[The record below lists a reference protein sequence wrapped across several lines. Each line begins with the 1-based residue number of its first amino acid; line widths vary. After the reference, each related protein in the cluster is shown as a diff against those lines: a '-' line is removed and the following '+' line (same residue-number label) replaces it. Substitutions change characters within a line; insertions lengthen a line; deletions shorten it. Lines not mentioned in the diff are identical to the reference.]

1 MKILITSDLFDPSI
15 SGIVTS
21 VKTLF
26 NGLKR
31 DGHDVRILT
40 LSETFKDMKKD
51 DVYYIGSFNGA
62 FVYPN
67 VRIIYPHRSSNIK
80 ELVEWKPDVI
90 HTHCELSTFI
100 CANYISKKT
109 QAPIVHT
116 LHTVYEEY
124 VHYVPLGGGIIVK
137 KLLPNIFRNIDRK
150 IKVFIAPTEKI
161 SLLLNEY
168 GVKKKISI
176 IPSSVS
182 DIFFN
187 EDFTGYREE
196 IREKYGIKEGEIL
209 LLYLGRIAREK
220 NIEELI
226 DYTESE
232 EMKNFRFMIAGD
244 GPYLKTVK
252 KYCKKRERLDNII
265 FTGIVKPEDTP
276 KYYAAGDIFINA
288 SLSETQGLTY
298 IEAMSCSLPVLCRYD
313 TCLEGVMENER
324 NGFVYKNR
332 EEFIRYALMLSGK
345 KEIRTSVGNNARK
358 TVVDKYSSD
367 TYVKSCEKL
376 YLSVL
381 NES

>member
-1 MKILITSDLFDPSI
+1 
-15 SGIVTS
+15 
-21 VKTLF
+21 
-26 NGLKR
+26 
-31 DGHDVRILT
+31 
-40 LSETFKDMKKD
+40 
-51 DVYYIGSFNGA
+51 
-62 FVYPN
+62 
-67 VRIIYPHRSSNIK
+67 
-80 ELVEWKPDVI
+80 
-90 HTHCELSTFI
+90 
-100 CANYISKKT
+100 
-109 QAPIVHT
+109 
-116 LHTVYEEY
+116 
-124 VHYVPLGGGIIVK
+124 
-137 KLLPNIFRNIDRK
+137 
-150 IKVFIAPTEKI
+150 
-161 SLLLNEY
+161 
-168 GVKKKISI
+168 
-176 IPSSVS
+176 
-182 DIFFN
+182 
-187 EDFTGYREE
+187 
-196 IREKYGIKEGEIL
+196 
-209 LLYLGRIAREK
+209 
-220 NIEELI
+220 
-226 DYTESE
+226 
-232 EMKNFRFMIAGD
+232 MKNFRFMIAGD